1 MPGESTAQRT
11 APDRRVC
18 PRGGQ
23 AMLETLLVMLVL
35 CLLFFGLL
43 QVALVFNAH
52 EVLHHSAARAARARA
67 VGFNDWMTTKAQR
80 VAAIPNSGRM
90 LEPEALTEPVPFLDP
105 DRSPGANWDRA
116 VSRAAGLRRSPRT
129 AIELSRIPEYLAS
142 DNHLR
147 AEEILNYE
155 EWDRQSFELS
165 AERSGA
171 LAAALGGSGTLHA
184 TVRQRFPLWMP
195 LHELI
200 YRGTVDADGVDRITL
215 SGESEVLDH
224 ASLYLH

>member
-1 MPGESTAQRT
+1 MHGEATAKRT
-11 APDRRVC
+11 APDCGAC
-18 PRGGQ
+18 PRNGQ
-23 AMLETLLVMLVL
+23 AMLETLLVMLVM

-90 LEPEALTEPVPFLDP
+90 LEPVALTEPVPFLDP
-105 DRSPGANWDRA
+105 DISPGANWDRA
-116 VSRAAGLRRSPRT
+116 VSRAAGWRRPAKT
-129 AIELSRIPEYLAS
+129 AIELARIPEYLAT

-147 AEEILNYE
+147 GEEILDYE
-155 EWDRQSFELS
+155 EWASRSFEVS

-171 LAAALGGSGTLHA
+171 LAAALGGSGTLRA

-200 YRGTVDADGVDRITL
+200 YRGTTDADGIDRVTL